1 MGEKRSSHRVGCFT
15 KCILFLDGEKY
26 GCILENISF
35 SGALIKMSRTLPERL
50 QQGDRCSLVLYG
62 TPTLSPGE
70 YNSAIVRLNLPR
82 IGLRFLEREGGA

>member
-1 MGEKRSSHRVGCFT
+1 MAEKRSSHRVGCFT
-15 KCILFLDGEKY
+15 KCILYLDGEKY

-50 QQGDRCSLVLYG
+50 RRGDRCSLVLYG

-70 YNSAIVRLNLPR
+70 YNSTISRLCLPR
-82 IGLRFLEREGGA
+82 IGIHFLERERGA